1 MILEICFQNF
11 LLNKTKKET
20 AKMIPHLAVSSF
32 YLFLYHTLVDLFF
45 FKTDSL
51 HSSGAHQESPHPAEI
66 LLGTGIIRPCAPTFL
81 HSFSIA
87 IASAVVWNVITSFN
101 SFFLIIQSQFQIQ
114 SPSR

>member
-1 MILEICFQNF
+1 
-11 LLNKTKKET
+11 
-20 AKMIPHLAVSSF
+20 MIPHLAVSSF

-45 FKTDSL
+45 FKTDSLHDIFSSSL

>member
-11 LLNKTKKET
+11 LLKTKKET

-51 HSSGAHQESPHPAEI
+51 HDIFQFFPAFQW
-66 LLGTGIIRPCAPTFL
+66 CAPGKP
-81 HSFSIA
+81 
-87 IASAVVWNVITSFN
+87 ASC
-101 SFFLIIQSQFQIQ
+101 
-114 SPSR
+114 

>member
-45 FKTDSL
+45 LKTDSL
-51 HSSGAHQESPHPAEI
+51 HDIFQFFPHSSGAHQESPHPGEI
-66 LLGTGIIRPCAPTFL
+66 LLGTGIIRPCAPTFYIL
-81 HSFSIA
+81 FP
-87 IASAVVWNVITSFN
+87 
-101 SFFLIIQSQFQIQ
+101 
-114 SPSR
+114 SPSHPLLYGM

>member
-1 MILEICFQNF
+1 
-11 LLNKTKKET
+11 
-20 AKMIPHLAVSSF
+20 MIPHLAVSSF

-51 HSSGAHQESPHPAEI
+51 HDIFSVLPCIPVVRTRKARI
-66 LLGTGIIRPCAPTFL
+66 LLKYFSAPESYVPVHQLFL

-87 IASAVVWNVITSFN
+87 IASAVVWNVMTSFN